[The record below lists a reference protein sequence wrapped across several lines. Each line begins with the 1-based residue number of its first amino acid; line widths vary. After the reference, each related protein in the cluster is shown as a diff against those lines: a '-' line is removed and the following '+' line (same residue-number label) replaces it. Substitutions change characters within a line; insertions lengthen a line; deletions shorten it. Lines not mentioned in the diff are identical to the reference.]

1 MTTMSSSTDR
11 VTAPAEWVESLQ
23 RSKAQ
28 IAAGLTVPLLPLLEQ
43 LRASAE
49 LLEVAEDEELEIAGP
64 TAGP

>member
-49 LLEVAEDEELEIAGP
+49 LLEVSEDEELEIAGP